1 LIKLKWGL
9 PGDFTGGI
17 MIFGIM
23 FAIAVIEMYMLRAL
37 QGTGGLTA
45 GSLSGG
51 GGGAAAEHR
60 RTEAKVGAPGS
71 RCKRKGGQVR
81 CEGEQDQG

>member
-1 LIKLKWGL
+1 LKWGL

-51 GGGAAAEHR
+51 GGGPAISHR
-60 RTEAKVGAPGS
+60 RTEAQVGIPQG

-81 CEGEQDQG
+81 CEGEQDQA